1 MEKHLGYDKSYLVEK
16 KAYHTAKEIE
26 QQPRLWRETMEIIK
40 TQQSKINEFLKS
52 INLEKSKVIFT
63 GAGTSE
69 FVGNTLVPYLRETN
83 DLDMESRATTDIV
96 NNPKA
101 YIPENKDVILVSFAR
116 SGNSPESVAAVEVA
130 NKVSDRI
137 SHVIITCNKNGKLA
151 NMKLE
156 RTLVLYMPEDS
167 NDLGFAMTGSF
178 SCMMLAAYTLFN
190 MCNIEKVHEEIVA
203 LSRQMEK
210 NLFSMRTEL
219 EDIVKLDTERV
230 VFLGGSS
237 FKGLA
242 QELSLKLLE
251 LCAGKIPAIFD
262 TPLGFRHGPKSIVND
277 KTIVFNL
284 LSNNDYSKK
293 YDSDLIKELKNDKKS
308 KVVTFQYEESN
319 FNEDYSINTKYSSE
333 SAIITALSY
342 LIPGQMYAFM
352 KSLEQG
358 ITPDNPCPTG
368 EVNRVVQGVIIH
380 EYKK

>member
-1 MEKHLGYDKSYLVEK
+1 MEKHLGYDKSFLVENN
-16 KAYHTAKEIE
+16 AYNTAKEIG

-40 TQQSKINEFLKS
+40 TQQSNIEQFFKNINMKNSKI
-52 INLEKSKVIFT
+52 IFT

-69 FVGNTLVPYLRETN
+69 FVGNTLVPYLRETI

-101 YIPENKDVILVSFAR
+101 YIPENRDVVLVSFAR

-130 NKVSDRI
+130 NKVSDRV
-137 SHVIITCNKNGKLA
+137 SHVIITCNKTGKLA
-151 NMKLE
+151 HMKLD
-156 RTLVLYMPEDS
+156 RSLVIYMPEDS

-178 SCMMLAAYTLFN
+178 SCMMLSAYTIFN
-190 MCNIEKVHEEIVA
+190 MNNLEKVEKEIFL
-203 LSRQMEK
+203 LSAQMEK
-210 NLFSMRTEL
+210 DLFSMKIML
-219 EDIVKLDTERV
+219 NDIVNIDTERV

-277 KTIVFNL
+277 KTVVFNL

-293 YDSDLIKELKNDKKS
+293 YDLDLIKELINDKKA
-308 KVVTFQYEESN
+308 KVVTFQSEE
-319 FNEDYSINTKYSSE
+319 FDLEKDYSINTKYTSE

-380 EYKK
+380 EYTK